1 LPQVMVEVCQDI
13 LQGLEALEAVR
24 THSSLNKDY

>member
-1 LPQVMVEVCQDI
+1 MVEVCQDI

-24 THSSLNKDY
+24 THSSLNKD